1 MDSTSGA
8 RLSPEG
14 SIPHI
19 FKERNA
25 VLFCWSLGSL
35 ARPGNQERLRS
46 CSIVTTTANDLIA
59 QIHDRMPVV
68 LRDADFPVWLGDSS
82 EAELKA
88 LLQPY
93 RAEEMQMWEISSRVN
108 SPIYNDPEIIEPVP
122 LTS

>member
-1 MDSTSGA
+1 
-8 RLSPEG
+8 
-14 SIPHI
+14 
-19 FKERNA
+19 
-25 VLFCWSLGSL
+25 L
-35 ARPGNQERLRS
+35 ARPGNQERLRF